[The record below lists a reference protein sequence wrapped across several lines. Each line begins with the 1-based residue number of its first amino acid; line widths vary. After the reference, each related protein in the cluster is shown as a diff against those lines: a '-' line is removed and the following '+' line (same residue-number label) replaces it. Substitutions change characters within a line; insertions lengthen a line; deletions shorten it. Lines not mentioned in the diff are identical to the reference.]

1 MSARK
6 RNSSFTRHNTTWS
19 RRVGLL
25 ICLAFVAVSG
35 GPIHADVPP
44 DSGGLNYFKNFFVT
58 GNYATA
64 SVDFGSQS
72 GGNGLVTAT
81 ITTGQLIPNDAD
93 VVGAFLYWQTIV
105 GAETPLGQPIA
116 LPPGV
121 HPTFR
126 TYALNN
132 PDDPNGPV
140 DLAKL
145 VSEVSLLST
154 FSPCWSGG
162 GGTANKMRTYRADV
176 RRLLP
181 YVTDPTTGLP
191 IGKAIVNNQSFQ
203 VQLPDNGTGN
213 QTPQTAGA
221 TLLII
226 YRLPTETLKS
236 VVLYDGL
243 QIKPDGPPATTTR
256 VQTLRGFYDAS
267 ATPGAKLTILAG
279 SGAKNTTDQVL
290 FGNGSEISPIATNP
304 FFTRDTNS
312 PGSDRAWDGVTFP
325 RPNTTDLPLD
335 MSSLVWTPYGQQVT
349 VQVKHTSASPYDCLA
364 TSAMIFSTE
373 VDDRDFDGLLDVW
386 ETGDISAT
394 IPTHAPLLEPT
405 GQPLPDLYAMQADP
419 DQQDIFFQLA
429 FMSSPAYNDPLG
441 QVVAHTHRPSAAVL
455 NDIATVLKGNAQGMA
470 PPPRYNPAN
479 PTAKPQTTAI
489 KVHFDVGNVYQGDN
503 FVPAALAEGGDELTE
518 TLECTVQENNCSF
531 PGFHGVVGWKRGFQ
545 ALKEE
550 LQLFNHNRRHIF
562 RFVLLAHAL
571 GLPRDD
577 DPTTTTVNESKWPR
591 SISGASDGGDGGGD
605 FIVTLGQWDNNTGT
619 DFVQKSTFVHEFGHT
634 MGLRHGGQESTATFA
649 AVNCKPSYLSVMNY
663 LFQIRG
669 LIGPTA
675 AIDYS
680 RQDLQLRTG
689 LTGNA
694 QSDLNEASLRETE
707 LRVEGGTASA
717 FYGTRW
723 YAPQATSLLDNL
735 PGPTGPQ
742 VATSASTRH
751 CDGSPL
757 RPDELVSG
765 QTETPM
771 VRIDGTYPSGRIDW
785 NASGTLDSSP
795 LPVYPQDINY
805 NGDGPGSDPA
815 VLPPTKDG
823 TFTGWD
829 DWSHVDL
836 RQVGARR
843 VPGIMSLEIARN
855 ELPED
860 DPIFGDWGYGDW
872 GYGDWGYGDWGY
884 GDWGYGDWGYGDWGY
899 GDWGYGDDIDEA
911 TATSQGPA
919 ANSLSYTTTNQAII
933 LRWQGPQGGGTVL
946 KFEVWR
952 ALNAISNNNL
962 PTNLTLNGVLPILP
976 ACTKANPVDPSSLL
990 VCTYTD
996 STAQNNRPYFY
1007 FVMTEFAS
1015 GQRTRSEILPASR

>member
-1 MSARK
+1 MTAK
-6 RNSSFTRHNTTWS
+6 NNQITRLHSLGWS
-19 RRVGLL
+19 RRAALL
-25 ICLAFVAVSG
+25 MCMALIVFSGQRGQGQAVPG
-35 GPIHADVPP
+35 DTP
-44 DSGGLNYFKNFFVT
+44 GLNYFKNYFVT
-58 GNYATA
+58 GNYAIA

-81 ITTGQLIPNDAD
+81 IATGQLIPDDAD
-93 VVGAFLYWQTIV
+93 VVGALLYWQTIV
-105 GAETPLGQPIA
+105 GQETPAGVPIS

-126 TYALNN
+126 SYPLQN

-145 VSEVSLLST
+145 VKEESLTAT

-162 GGTANKMRTYRADV
+162 GGTGNKMRTYRADV

-181 YVTDPTTGLP
+181 YVKDPNTGLP

-221 TLLII
+221 TLLVI
-226 YRLPTETLKS
+226 YRRPTETLKAI
-236 VVLYDGL
+236 VLYDGL
-243 QIKPDGPPATTTR
+243 QIKKDGPTSTTTTT
-256 VQTLRGFYDAS
+256 QTLRGFYESS
-267 ATPGAKLTILAG
+267 ATPGTKLSLLVG
-279 SGAKNTTDQVL
+279 SGAKNNTDQVL
-290 FGNGSEISPIATNP
+290 IGNGTEIDPNATNP
-304 FFTRDTNS
+304 FFLRTTTNS
-312 PGSDRAWDGVTFP
+312 PGSDRAWDGLTFP
-325 RPNTTDLPLD
+325 RPNTPDLPID
-335 MSSLVWTPYGQQVT
+335 MSNLEWTPYGQQVK
-349 VQVKHTSASPYDCLA
+349 VRLKHTSASPYDCLA

-405 GQPLPDLYAMQADP
+405 GQPLPDLYLMQADP
-419 DQQDIFFQLA
+419 DKQDIFFQFA
-429 FMSSPAYNDPLG
+429 FMKSPTGGYTDPLG
-441 QVVAHTHRPSAAVL
+441 PVVEHTHKPSAAVL
-455 NDIATVLKGNAQGMA
+455 NDIATVLKGNAQGMPA
-470 PPPRYNPAN
+470 PARYNPADLN
-479 PTAKPQTTAI
+479 APTQTDPI
-489 KVHFDVGNVYQGDN
+489 RVHFDVGNLYQGAN
-503 FVPAALAEGGDELTE
+503 FVPSSLAEGGNELTE
-518 TLECTVQENNCSF
+518 TLECTVEQNNCSF
-531 PGFHGVVGWKRGFQ
+531 PGFRGVVGWKRGFE
-545 ALKEE
+545 ALKQEE
-550 LQLFNHNRRHIF
+550 HLFNHNRRHIF
-562 RFVLLAHAL
+562 RFVLFAHSL

-619 DFVQKSTFVHEFGHT
+619 DFVLKSTFVHEFGHT
-634 MGLRHGGQESTATFA
+634 IGLRHGGQESTATVA

-669 LIGPTA
+669 LIGPNGP

-689 LTGNA
+689 LNGPGKV
-694 QSDLNEASLRETE
+694 DLNEASLTETA
-707 LRVEGGTASA
+707 LRVQEGTADA
-717 FYGTRW
+717 FYPTRW
-723 YAPQATSLLDNL
+723 YAKKSDTLLDNL

-742 VATSASTRH
+742 VSTSASTRH

-757 RPDELVSG
+757 RPDELTG
-765 QTETPM
+765 TGEIETPM
-771 VRIDGTYPSGRIDW
+771 VRVDGIYPIGPIDW
-785 NASGTLDSSP
+785 NANGTGQSNYS
-795 LPVYPQDINY
+795 QDINY
-805 NGDGPGSDPA
+805 NGDGPGSDPN

-829 DWSHVDL
+829 DWSRIDL

-843 VPGIMSLEIARN
+843 VPGILSLEIARN

-899 GDWGYGDDIDEA
+899 GDWGYGDDIDER
-911 TATSQGPA
+911 TARSTGPA
-919 ANSLSYTTTNQAII
+919 ANTLSFTPANPGII
-933 LRWQGPQGGGTVL
+933 LKWQGPQAGGKL
-946 KFEVWR
+946 LRFEVWR
-952 ALNAISNNNL
+952 ALNAISNTNL
-962 PTNLTLNGVLPILP
+962 PTNLTPNGVLPTPP
-976 ACTKANPVDPSSLL
+976 ACTQATPSSPLL
-990 VCTYTD
+990 CTYAD
-996 STAQNNRPYFY
+996 SSAQNNRNYFY
-1007 FVMTEFAS
+1007 FVMTEFES
-1015 GQRTRSEILPASR
+1015 GQRTRSEVIPARR